1 MKQGEFKDISIS
13 RILHFVSDVR
23 LLGAWI

>member
-1 MKQGEFKDISIS
+1 MKQGEFKDIYIS
-13 RILHFVSDVR
+13 RILHFVPDAR